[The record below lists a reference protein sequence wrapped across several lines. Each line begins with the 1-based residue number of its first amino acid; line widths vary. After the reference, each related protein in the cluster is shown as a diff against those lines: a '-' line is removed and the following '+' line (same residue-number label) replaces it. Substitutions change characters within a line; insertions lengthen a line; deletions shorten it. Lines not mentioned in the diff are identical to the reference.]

1 MEFVEQTRG
10 SMCLWCAAPQADRLL
25 KMRALAR
32 PPPLNDEHAGKVGGR
47 LDERL
52 ELESGV
58 QHGVQVGRQHPV
70 VSTDMTAHADRPGGP
85 PSLSRVSA
93 VGRPARQCV
102 DACVA
107 REAWV
112 QQDRLNHRNGRNTL
126 ATVRSAASRSS
137 MSINAMLQTTPS
149 Y

>member
-32 PPPLNDEHAGKVGGR
+32 PPPLNDDRAGKVGGR

-70 VSTDMTAHADRPGGP
+70 VSTDMTAHADRPGGSTIP
-85 PSLSRVSA
+85 QPRIRGREASSA
-93 VGRPARQCV
+93 VRR
-102 DACVA
+102 
-107 REAWV
+107 
-112 QQDRLNHRNGRNTL
+112 RLRRLGSKG
-126 ATVRSAASRSS
+126 ATR
-137 MSINAMLQTTPS
+137 TG
-149 Y
+149 